1 MFGLGVIGVMTS
13 FAMGLYSIYM
23 DSGCGSHGVES
34 GLKRVLT
41 VVTLGLYRGC
51 IEFGPWSH
59 EVWVV
64 SHEVWVVSHEVWV
77 VVHDVW
83 TDVARGW
90 GWLAGS

>member
-1 MFGLGVIGVMTS
+1 MFGLGVIGVVTS

-34 GLKRVLT
+34 GLKRVWT
-41 VVTLGLYRGC
+41 VVTQGLYRGY

-64 SHEVWVVSHEVWV
+64 SHGVWV